1 MQPGGNSDSD
11 RHLYTN
17 RKNKRMSDP
26 HPIDDAARVLKELEK
41 ETLGRLSA
49 MEESTESPVMN
60 SAVGRLSYIDAYQQE
75 QMSLHGQR
83 QLRSQLASIRAAL
96 ERVKAGTYGI
106 CVSCRVAIP
115 PERLEYMP
123 EAPFCVSCNESRRR

>member
-1 MQPGGNSDSD
+1 
-11 RHLYTN
+11 
-17 RKNKRMSDP
+17 MSDP
-26 HPIDDAARVLKELEK
+26 DPIADAEHVLKDMEK
-41 ETLGRLSA
+41 ETLERLSA
-49 MEESTESPVMN
+49 MEASTESPVMN

-83 QLRSQLASIRAAL
+83 QLRSQLALIRAAL

-106 CVSCRVAIP
+106 CVNCGVAIP

-123 EAPFCVSCNESRRR
+123 EAPFCISCNESRRR